1 MICYCELD
9 SNFLDLLGCISIN
22 IYSNFSAD
30 YVAWNGANPDISVG
44 RKVLAK
50 GPNPAL
56 LIDRTYKARG
66 STNDL
71 CKGAKVG
78 LAKGSIYGHRNVACN

>member
-1 MICYCELD
+1 MSLLLLLFLISFSPI
-9 SNFLDLLGCISIN
+9 SNFRV
-22 IYSNFSAD
+22 D

-50 GPNPAL
+50 GANPAL
-56 LIDRTYKARG
+56 LIDRSYMARG

-78 LAKGSIYGHRNVACN
+78 LAKGSIYAHRNVACN

>member
-1 MICYCELD
+1 MICYCKFD
-9 SNFLDLLGCISIN
+9 IPSIFDLFYFII
-22 IYSNFSAD
+22 SNFSVD

-44 RKVLAK
+44 RKGLAK
-50 GPNPAL
+50 GANPAL
-56 LIDRTYKARG
+56 LIDRSYKARG
-66 STNDL
+66 SPNDL

>member
-1 MICYCELD
+1 MICYCKL
-9 SNFLDLLGCISIN
+9 SIFGLISSILY
-22 IYSNFSAD
+22 IFFFSTD
-30 YVAWNGANPDISVG
+30 YVAWNGANPDLSVG
-44 RKVLAK
+44 RRALAK
-50 GPNPAL
+50 GANPAL

-78 LAKGSIYGHRNVACN
+78 LAKGSIYSQRNVACN